1 MLDITGELQ
10 FDGAREND
18 DNRRKHLN
26 RALVFI
32 CNYHIKAG
40 WARHPKKNGGLV
52 RTLIDLE
59 ARKTYYSNPPLTRD
73 GVVEMVSNPEFKL
86 KNGSRFYPDYSTLP
100 DKAELVQG
108 RCVVDS
114 GSNVYAALAPAR
126 RDWTNRFP
134 DFLQQIPV
142 RRRTD

>member
-1 MLDITGELQ
+1 MLDIAGELQ
-10 FDGAREND
+10 FEGVIEND

-26 RALVFI
+26 MALVFI

-40 WARHPKKNGGLV
+40 WARHSNSGGLV
-52 RTLIDLE
+52 RTLVDLE
-59 ARKTYYSNPPLTRD
+59 TGKTHYSNPSLTQEGLVD
-73 GVVEMVSNPEFKL
+73 IDDIPEFTL

-100 DKAELVQG
+100 DEAELVEG

-114 GSNVYAALAPAR
+114 GSDVYAALAPAR
-126 RDWTNRFP
+126 SDWLNRFP
-134 DFLQQIPV
+134 GFLQQIPV